1 MATIKNLR
9 LKDVKPLIGNLSR
22 ANYYQVIFGGLS
34 DGLFKYLK
42 QKGVNKSFIG
52 GDAGLLCYSGTL
64 PGSSLA
70 SVESRTDFHG
80 ITENFAHTRIYTPIT
95 LNFYCDDRY
104 RALKFFEHWMEYVV
118 SGNGTRGSEYS
129 LPNYNTRL
137 KYPMEPG
144 DGYKSFSTKIVKF
157 ENDFNRSMEYSFIGL
172 YPENLS
178 STQVQYGSNSELTR
192 ITCTFKYDRYIA
204 GSISSFDEARGFAF
218 NNDSRIGGLLDNIRD
233 GDILGVLN
241 SLIN

>member
-9 LKDVKPLIGNLSR
+9 LKDVKPLIGNISR
-22 ANYYQVIFGGLS
+22 ANYYQVVFGGLTS
-34 DGLFKYLK
+34 GLSRYLK
-42 QKGVNKSFIG
+42 KKGVGGNFIG
-52 GDAGLLCYSGTL
+52 GDAGLLCYSGSL

-95 LNFYCDDRY
+95 LNFYCDDEY
-104 RALKFFEHWMEYVV
+104 KALKFFEHWMEYVV
-118 SGNGTRGSEYS
+118 SGNGTKGSAYT

-137 KYPMEPG
+137 KYPMDPN
-144 DGYKSFSTKIVKF
+144 DGYKSFSTKIIKF
-157 ENDFNRSMEYSFIGL
+157 ENSFQRALEYSFVGL
-172 YPENLS
+172 YPENLA

-204 GSISSFDEARGFAF
+204 GSITSYDVAKGVSNNNSSLVSNFLE
-218 NNDSRIGGLLDNIRD
+218 
-233 GDILGVLN
+233 GDFLGVLN
-241 SLIN
+241 DLIN